1 MDKIKE
7 VDFKKATEMQKE
19 SAELEREVSNFIG
32 RLKHIAK
39 LRRASYEA
47 HIAEGFTQ
55 AEALELCKKIT
66 L

>member
-7 VDFKKATEMQKE
+7 VDFKKVTEMQKA
-19 SAELEREVSNFIG
+19 SSELDRNMSYIIYG
-32 RLKHIAK
+32 LKQTAK

-47 HIAEGFTQ
+47 HIAEGFTP
-55 AEALELCKKIT
+55 AEALELCKKNT

>member
-7 VDFKKATEMQKE
+7 VDFKKVTEMQKA
-19 SAELEREVSNFIG
+19 SVELERNLPDFIYS
-32 RLKHIAK
+32 LKHTAK
-39 LRRASYEA
+39 IRRAIYEA
-47 HIAEGFTQ
+47 HIAEGFTP